1 MRFFNTA
8 GPIRREEHYHVPPLD
23 RLDADEVRLL
33 IRQRKYF
40 VLHAPRQTGKTS
52 ALLELRDEL
61 NAAGEVRCVY
71 VNVEVGQTAREDVAA
86 GMRAILSALAAGA
99 RHASDDDWLA
109 ATWPGILER
118 AGPHDALRETLS
130 RWAESEAKPI
140 VLLIDEI
147 DALVGD
153 TLLAVLRQLRAGYPE
168 RPIRFPQSV
177 VLCGVRDV
185 RDYRIR
191 SGAENA
197 IVAGGSAFNVRA
209 ASLRLGDF
217 SRADVE
223 SLLAQHTAE
232 TGQVFTAEARA
243 AIWDLTQGQPWL
255 VNALA
260 YEACFDN
267 QAGRDRS
274 RPITAAAVQD
284 AREQLISRRETHL
297 DQLADKLQEERV
309 RRVVEPLL
317 SGGPAA
323 EAILA
328 DDIEYV
334 RDLGLV
340 RRDDPIA
347 IANPIYREVIPRE
360 LTFPVQATVTDDPA
374 WYVGADGALQVDKL
388 LVAFQGF
395 FREHSE
401 HWVERF
407 QYKEA
412 GPQLLLQAF
421 LQRIV
426 NSGGRI
432 EREYGLGRMR
442 TDLLIVWPSDGNPG
456 ETQKA
461 VIECKVLRRSLDET
475 LREGLRQTR
484 AYMDRCAA
492 AEGHLVIFDRAEG
505 KDWDRKV
512 YCREDADGGAP
523 VTVWGM

>member
-40 VLHAPRQTGKTS
+40 ALHAPRQTGKTS

-61 NAAGEVRCVY
+61 NAAGEIRCTY
-71 VNVEVGQTAREDVAA
+71 VNVEGGQTAREDVAA
-86 GMRAILSALAAGA
+86 GMRAILSALASGA
-99 RHASDDDWLA
+99 RHALDDEWLA

-130 RWAESEAKPI
+130 RWAESDAKPI
-140 VLLIDEI
+140 LLLIDEI
-147 DALVGD
+147 DALIGD
-153 TLLAVLRQLRAGYPE
+153 TLLAVLRQLRVGYPD
-168 RPIRFPQSV
+168 RPRRFPQSV

-197 IVAGGSAFNVRA
+197 IITGGSAFNVRA
-209 ASLRLGDF
+209 ESLRLGGF
-217 SRADVE
+217 SPADVE

-232 TGQVFTAEARA
+232 TGQPFTAEARG
-243 AIWDLTQGQPWL
+243 AIWELTQGQPWL

-260 YEACFDN
+260 YEACFRDK
-267 QAGRDRS
+267 AGRDRG

-284 AREQLISRRETHL
+284 AREHLIRNRETHL

-309 RRVVEPLL
+309 RRVIEPLL
-317 SGGPAA
+317 TGAPPA

-340 RRDDPIA
+340 RTDDPIE

-360 LTFPVQATVTDDPA
+360 LTVPAQATLTDDPA
-374 WYVGADGALQVDKL
+374 WYV
-388 LVAFQGF
+388 
-395 FREHSE
+395 
-401 HWVERF
+401 
-407 QYKEA
+407 EA
-412 GPQLLLQAF
+412 VGDRP
-421 LQRIV
+421 
-426 NSGGRI
+426 
-432 EREYGLGRMR
+432 
-442 TDLLIVWPSDGNPG
+442 
-456 ETQKA
+456 
-461 VIECKVLRRSLDET
+461 LRRASG
-475 LREGLRQTR
+475 EGARDVRVL
-484 AYMDRCAA
+484 
-492 AEGHLVIFDRAEG
+492 
-505 KDWDRKV
+505 
-512 YCREDADGGAP
+512 GAGQRP
-523 VTVWGM
+523 